1 MMHINLLE
9 YSDTYSKTSGIS
21 WQYYRDEPGLNNS
34 GFIIDFPVDNNIVL
48 RSNLNSK
55 WQDKEETLARKML
68 IMVPLNI

>member
-34 GFIIDFPVDNNIVL
+34 GFIIDFLADNNIVL

-55 WQDKEETLARKML
+55 
-68 IMVPLNI
+68 